1 MMNEMDLHG
10 MTHDEAVLV
19 TEDFVLRKSI
29 DPLFQCTIITGNS
42 KPLQDRIIEDVLVKH
57 DFKYMIPSYNQGC
70 IIIS

>member
-1 MMNEMDLHG
+1 MMNEIDLHG
-10 MTHDEAVLV
+10 MTHDEAVLI

-29 DPLFQCTIITGNS
+29 DSFFQCTIITGNS
-42 KPLQDRIIEDVLVKH
+42 KSLQDRIIEDVLVKH